1 MPVPLSFSP
10 PERQGYNFGVK
21 ESIQVHNETGKD
33 WGFFTSER
41 RTALGNMAKYQKG
54 KILNV
59 FSFPPDYFFAL
70 YLLDRSASFLSGSL
84 LCIHILRYTDP

>member
-33 WGFFTSER
+33 WGF
-41 RTALGNMAKYQKG
+41 LPLKG
-54 KILNV
+54 GQHWETWQNIKKGR
-59 FSFPPDYFFAL
+59 F
-70 YLLDRSASFLSGSL
+70 
-84 LCIHILRYTDP
+84 